1 MKKILIGVV
10 AIAIVIV
17 GGYFVFSKKAV
28 VPVVNEQLNSLATTT
43 AAVEDISNWNIY
55 RNEELKFEFKY
66 PPAWTLLGERSPIRT
81 QKAVSF
87 SLRKS
92 SADPILL
99 FSISG
104 FPTNEM
110 QNAPSDRQIFRKLG
124 ENGNYTFLA
133 FSPDHYSIDNTGV
146 KELDVILS

>member
-55 RNEELKFEFKY
+55 RNEELKFV
-66 PPAWTLLGERSPIRT
+66 TDL
-81 QKAVSF
+81 
-87 SLRKS
+87 
-92 SADPILL
+92 
-99 FSISG
+99 
-104 FPTNEM
+104 
-110 QNAPSDRQIFRKLG
+110 
-124 ENGNYTFLA
+124 
-133 FSPDHYSIDNTGV
+133 
-146 KELDVILS
+146 